1 MIRARVA
8 LLPYLHHLCL
18 LCCYI
23 VFIDFYFSLHLVP
36 LKYGALKLY
45 ILMKTEATTPFL
57 RVHTEQKQKVGIKSK
72 LITIDFTLLN
82 NTKKICTQYTPVV
95 QNEDE

>member
-23 VFIDFYFSLHLVP
+23 VFIDFHFSLHLVP

-57 RVHTEQKQKVGIKSK
+57 
-72 LITIDFTLLN
+72 
-82 NTKKICTQYTPVV
+82 
-95 QNEDE
+95 

>member
-23 VFIDFYFSLHLVP
+23 VFIDFHFSLHLVP

-45 ILMKTEATTPFL
+45 ILMKTEMKQPLLFCEYTQNRNRKSEL
-57 RVHTEQKQKVGIKSK
+57 RVS
-72 LITIDFTLLN
+72 
-82 NTKKICTQYTPVV
+82 
-95 QNEDE
+95 